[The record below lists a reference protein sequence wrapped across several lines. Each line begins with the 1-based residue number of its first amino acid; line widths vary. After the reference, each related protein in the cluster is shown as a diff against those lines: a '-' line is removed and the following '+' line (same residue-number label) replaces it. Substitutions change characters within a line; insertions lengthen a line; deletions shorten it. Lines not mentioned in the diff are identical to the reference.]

1 MALQQAQTRTVRR
14 RCGVKVKDRLQ
25 SKEPREK
32 LGIDDII
39 AELQQN
45 RLRWYGHVLQK
56 KDNDWVN
63 KCKEY
68 EVVGFRPEGIPKR
81 N

>member
-1 MALQQAQTRTVRR
+1 MVWACPT
-14 RCGVKVKDRLQ
+14 
-25 SKEPREK
+25 
-32 LGIDDII
+32 
-39 AELQQN
+39 
-45 RLRWYGHVLQK
+45 K